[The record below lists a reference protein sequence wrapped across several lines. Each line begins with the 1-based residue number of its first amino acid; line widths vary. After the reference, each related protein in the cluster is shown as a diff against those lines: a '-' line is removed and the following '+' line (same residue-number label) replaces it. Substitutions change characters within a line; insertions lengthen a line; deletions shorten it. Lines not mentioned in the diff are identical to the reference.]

1 MHTNAISKSNNW
13 YHMETQVVREEDNW
27 CLDRLIRDYIDL
39 ILKGPIGEFIDFIFK
54 ILVLQRWKQ

>member
-54 ILVLQRWKQ
+54 ILVLQRWKH